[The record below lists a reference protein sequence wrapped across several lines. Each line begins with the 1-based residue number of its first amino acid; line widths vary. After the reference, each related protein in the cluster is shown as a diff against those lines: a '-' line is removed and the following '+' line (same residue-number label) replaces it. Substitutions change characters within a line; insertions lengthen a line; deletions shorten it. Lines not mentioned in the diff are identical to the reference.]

1 VKYLLTV
8 FIGLFYLQTALSQGT
23 YWQQQVNFTIQVTL
37 NDTAKTLDGFE
48 KITYTNNSPDTL
60 HFIWFHIWPNAYR
73 NDKTAY
79 TEQALANGSTDFYF
93 SNDEEKG
100 YINQLDFRVNNIA
113 AGIEAHPQHIDI
125 VKLILPSPIAPKQT
139 ITITTPFFVKLPYNF
154 SRGGYTK
161 DGFQVTQWFPK
172 PAVYDANG
180 WHEMPYLDQG
190 EFYSEFGNYE
200 VQITLPDNY
209 IVAATGKLDN
219 EEALNKLKQLGKQ
232 TTTLQP
238 NYIAF
243 VEAKKKK
250 AIVTKAYAPK
260 KKIEPVKP
268 VVQQKPRLIT
278 YTYKQDNCHDF
289 AWFASKH
296 FIVQYDTV
304 ALKEKMVDVFSFYQP
319 TQINNWNKSIAY
331 AKDGLKKYSNW
342 IGDYPYHTVSIVSG
356 EENEFS
362 GGMEYPT
369 ITLITT
375 NAAGKYLDATIV
387 HEIGHNWF
395 YGALGNNER
404 KYAWMDES
412 INTYYQNRYE
422 AEKYATE
429 ISTMPKWLQN
439 KLPVDIESFI
449 YTTVAGLKKSQPIDS
464 CSTAFTSLNYYL
476 SVYSKGSK
484 WLAQIEKDLGRAKFD
499 ESMQNYF
506 AQWKF
511 KHPQPNDFKTSLEQ
525 STQLNLNHR
534 FKQLTSNAPLNDS
547 VYAKKTK
554 LVAFFN
560 LKDAEKFNYISIAP
574 IIGGNYYDKL
584 SVGLVLHNYQIPVKK
599 INFFIA
605 PQYATGSKQLNYGT
619 GITYNQFKQGSW
631 LEISASALKYTMDDF
646 KPANADRIYQNVL
659 RINPS
664 IKYTLYNK
672 DLRSKQRWIFQARSF
687 LMQENGLSF
696 KTITTPG
703 GPTDV
708 VDKTTFNSTINQLKI
723 TSSNNRV
730 LYPYE
735 LNLTID
741 QGKNYVRAG
750 FTANYFLNYANKK
763 GGINARLFAGKFIYT
778 TDKTFIQQYETDRY
792 HLNMSGAKGY
802 EDYTYSGYFIGRNE
816 FEGYRSQQIME
827 RDGFF
832 KVRTDL
838 LSNKIG
844 KTDDWLMALNFSGD
858 IPESVNIFNVLPIK
872 IPLKFFVDIGTYA
885 DAWKDNPATGR
896 FLYDAGL
903 QLPIA
908 NGLVNI
914 YVPLLYSKVYS
925 NYFKST
931 LGEKRFWKTLSFSID
946 IQKLQIHKLSRDLPL

>member
-1 VKYLLTV
+1 MKYLLTI
-8 FIGLFYLQTALSQGT
+8 FIGFLGLQMALGQGT

-60 HFIWFHIWPNAYR
+60 RFIWFHIWPNAYR

-79 TEQALANGSTDFYF
+79 TEQALANGSTQFYF

-113 AGIEAHPQHIDI
+113 ASIEAHPQHIDI
-125 VKLILPSPIAPKQT
+125 VKLILPTPIAPKQT

-161 DGFQVTQWFPK
+161 DGFQVTQWYPK

-232 TTTLQP
+232 TATLQP

-243 VEAKKKK
+243 VEAQKKK

-268 VVQQKPRLIT
+268 VVLQKPRLIT

-304 ALKEKMVDVFSFYQP
+304 ALKEKTVDVFSFYQP
-319 TQINNWNKSIAY
+319 SQINNWNKSIAY

-342 IGDYPYHTVSIVSG
+342 IGDYPYNTASIVSG

-395 YGALGNNER
+395 HGALGNNER

-422 AEKYATE
+422 AEKYVSE

-439 KLPVDIESFI
+439 KLPVDIESLI
-449 YTTVAGLKKSQPIDS
+449 YTTVAGLKKSQPIDTS
-464 CSTAFTSLNYYL
+464 STAFT
-476 SVYSKGSK
+476 
-484 WLAQIEKDLGRAKFD
+484 
-499 ESMQNYF
+499 
-506 AQWKF
+506 
-511 KHPQPNDFKTSLEQ
+511 
-525 STQLNLNHR
+525 
-534 FKQLTSNAPLNDS
+534 
-547 VYAKKTK
+547 
-554 LVAFFN
+554 
-560 LKDAEKFNYISIAP
+560 
-574 IIGGNYYDKL
+574 
-584 SVGLVLHNYQIPVKK
+584 
-599 INFFIA
+599 
-605 PQYATGSKQLNYGT
+605 
-619 GITYNQFKQGSW
+619 
-631 LEISASALKYTMDDF
+631 
-646 KPANADRIYQNVL
+646 
-659 RINPS
+659 
-664 IKYTLYNK
+664 
-672 DLRSKQRWIFQARSF
+672 
-687 LMQENGLSF
+687 
-696 KTITTPG
+696 
-703 GPTDV
+703 
-708 VDKTTFNSTINQLKI
+708 
-723 TSSNNRV
+723 
-730 LYPYE
+730 
-735 LNLTID
+735 
-741 QGKNYVRAG
+741 
-750 FTANYFLNYANKK
+750 
-763 GGINARLFAGKFIYT
+763 
-778 TDKTFIQQYETDRY
+778 
-792 HLNMSGAKGY
+792 
-802 EDYTYSGYFIGRNE
+802 
-816 FEGYRSQQIME
+816 
-827 RDGFF
+827 
-832 KVRTDL
+832 
-838 LSNKIG
+838 
-844 KTDDWLMALNFSGD
+844 
-858 IPESVNIFNVLPIK
+858 
-872 IPLKFFVDIGTYA
+872 
-885 DAWKDNPATGR
+885 
-896 FLYDAGL
+896 
-903 QLPIA
+903 
-908 NGLVNI
+908 
-914 YVPLLYSKVYS
+914 
-925 NYFKST
+925 
-931 LGEKRFWKTLSFSID
+931 
-946 IQKLQIHKLSRDLPL
+946 